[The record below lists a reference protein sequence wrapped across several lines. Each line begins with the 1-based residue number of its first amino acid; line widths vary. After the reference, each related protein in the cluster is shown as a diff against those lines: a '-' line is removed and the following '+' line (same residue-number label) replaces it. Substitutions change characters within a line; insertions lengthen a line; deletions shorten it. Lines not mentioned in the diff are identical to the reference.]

1 MLIKAGQT
9 GGVSA
14 GLEFPGEFLLRQ
26 RISQCSRFPYG
37 SLKWDWSEMLQ
48 RAHELPLIRIN
59 VKPSPLPACD
69 NQVQSLYVP
78 EGLTMKRM

>member
-14 GLEFPGEFLLRQ
+14 GLEFPGEFLLSQ
-26 RISQCSRFPYG
+26 RISKCSRFPYG
-37 SLKWDWSEMLQ
+37 SLKWAWSEILQ
-48 RAHELPLIRIN
+48 RAQELPLIRIN

-69 NQVQSLYVP
+69 NQGCSLYVP
-78 EGLTMKRM
+78 GGLTMKRI